1 MLYVFHGNDI
11 RKGLEKSH
19 NLVNSLRAKK
29 PDATFVSIDA
39 DNFNPSII
47 EEHLG
52 GQGLFS
58 NKYIIF
64 LDRVTENKEAKEIL
78 PDFIQAM
85 EESTNIFIILEGKLN
100 AELKK
105 MFEKHAEKVVVCEE
119 SVTGDSFKKKEFN
132 VFALGDAMASR
143 ESFKAWTLYRQAV
156 ERGLESESILG
167 TLFWQI
173 KSVKVAS
180 HAQNAGDAGLNPFVF
195 GNCKRF
201 ARNFSDGELN
211 RYISDLLILYHDG
224 HRGMV
229 DIEIGLEKLLLNCG
243 KSGGDTSSRN
253 CGKPKL

>member
-1 MLYVFHGNDI
+1 MLYVFHGTDI

-29 PDATFVSIDA
+29 SDATFVSIDA
-39 DNFNPSII
+39 DRFHSSII

-64 LDRVTENKEAKEIL
+64 LDRVTENKDVREIL
-78 PDFIQAM
+78 PDFIQEM
-85 EESTNIFIILEGKLN
+85 QESMNIFIVLEGKLN

-105 MFEKHAEKVVVCEE
+105 LFEKYAEKVVLCDEVDA
-119 SVTGDSFKKKEFN
+119 GDSFKKKEFN
-132 VFALGDAMASR
+132 VFTLGDALASR
-143 ESFKAWTLYRQAV
+143 EPFKAWTLYRQAV
-156 ERGLESESILG
+156 EKGLEAENILG
-167 TLFWQI
+167 TLFWQM

-180 HAQNAGDAGLNPFVF
+180 NAQTAGESGLNPFVF

-201 ARNFSDGELN
+201 ARNFSEKELDQ
-211 RYISDLLILYHDG
+211 YISNLIVLYHDG
-224 HRGMV
+224 HRGMA

-243 KSGGDTSSRN
+243 K
-253 CGKPKL
+253 PKL